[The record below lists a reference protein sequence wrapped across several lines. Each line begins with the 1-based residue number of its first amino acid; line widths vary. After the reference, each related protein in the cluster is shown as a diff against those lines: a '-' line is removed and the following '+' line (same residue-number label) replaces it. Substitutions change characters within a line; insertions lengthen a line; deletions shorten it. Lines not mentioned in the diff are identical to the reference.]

1 MKLIVGLGN
10 PGLQYSKT
18 RHNVGFLFLDYL
30 QEQLSFPEFLEKSKF
45 KAFISEGFIDGQKV
59 ILAKPNTFMNL
70 SGEAI
75 LALVNF
81 YNLDIKKDLCI
92 VFDDIDLN
100 FGKIR
105 FKDDGG
111 PGTHNG
117 MRDIVLRIGS
127 KSFARLRFGIE
138 HEQRVMSLSDFVLS
152 RFADEEFLELNKV
165 FKEVFVLLSD
175 KFLDF
180 SKKTD

>member
-81 YNLDIKKDLCI
+81 YNLDIKNPPYQEI
-92 VFDDIDLN
+92 
-100 FGKIR
+100 
-105 FKDDGG
+105 
-111 PGTHNG
+111 
-117 MRDIVLRIGS
+117 
-127 KSFARLRFGIE
+127 
-138 HEQRVMSLSDFVLS
+138 
-152 RFADEEFLELNKV
+152 
-165 FKEVFVLLSD
+165 
-175 KFLDF
+175 
-180 SKKTD
+180 